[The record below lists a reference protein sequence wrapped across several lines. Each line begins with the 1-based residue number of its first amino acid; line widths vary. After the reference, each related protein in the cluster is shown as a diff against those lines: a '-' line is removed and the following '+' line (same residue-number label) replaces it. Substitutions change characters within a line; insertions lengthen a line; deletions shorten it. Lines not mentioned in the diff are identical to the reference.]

1 MSNVTTQEIKFT
13 NSAKPSSSTMYV
25 KTGALTDAQI
35 EKGIYMSIN
44 AGDAIEGFLKDVS
57 TDAKY
62 GKPQYTIETFDGR
75 TLVVS
80 GSGNLPAR
88 LAALNVSIGD
98 PVQLNYNGK
107 VPMKSGKYKGT
118 PAHNWRVEVAE

>member
-1 MSNVTTQEIKFT
+1 MSNVTTQAIKFT
-13 NSAKPSSSTMYV
+13 NSVKAATGTMYV

-35 EKGIYMSIN
+35 EKGIYLSLN
-44 AGDAIEGFLKDVS
+44 AGEAIEGILKDVS

-88 LAALNVSIGD
+88 MSALNVSIGD

-107 VPMKSGKYKGT
+107 VPMKSGAFKGT